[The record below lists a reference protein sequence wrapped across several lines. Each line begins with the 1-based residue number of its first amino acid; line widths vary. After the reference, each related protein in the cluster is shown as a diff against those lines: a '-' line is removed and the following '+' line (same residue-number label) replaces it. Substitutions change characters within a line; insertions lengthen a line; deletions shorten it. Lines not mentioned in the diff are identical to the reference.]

1 MQNQEAKLFVIAT
14 PLGHRDDLSLRARE
28 VLGKLKVLFAEDTRE
43 TKKLLGLHGI
53 PMSELRLFSS
63 ALHNLEKSNEKALE
77 FLRNGQSVGVV
88 CDRGTPGISD
98 PGAELVRLAHA
109 EGIPVVPIPGASS
122 VTALVSVS
130 GVTQFSFVGF
140 LPQKAKDREALWDR
154 SEAAALALLFF
165 ESPQRI
171 RKTAKE
177 LAERF
182 PTGRLFVGREM
193 TKVFEEY
200 RWHRLSDLNPE
211 DLPEQGE
218 YSLLLA
224 FGEKA
229 SRESAELEKEIE
241 ARLGSDKDW
250 AKRLAPQFGL
260 SSHDI
265 YNQLQRA
272 KNDRKS

>member
-1 MQNQEAKLFVIAT
+1 
-14 PLGHRDDLSLRARE
+14 
-28 VLGKLKVLFAEDTRE
+28 
-43 TKKLLGLHGI
+43 
-53 PMSELRLFSS
+53 
-63 ALHNLEKSNEKALE
+63 
-77 FLRNGQSVGVV
+77 
-88 CDRGTPGISD
+88 
-98 PGAELVRLAHA
+98 
-109 EGIPVVPIPGASS
+109 
-122 VTALVSVS
+122 
-130 GVTQFSFVGF
+130 
-140 LPQKAKDREALWDR
+140 
-154 SEAAALALLFF
+154 
-165 ESPQRI
+165 
-171 RKTAKE
+171 
-177 LAERF
+177 
-182 PTGRLFVGREM
+182 M

-229 SRESAELEKEIE
+229 SRESADLEKEIE